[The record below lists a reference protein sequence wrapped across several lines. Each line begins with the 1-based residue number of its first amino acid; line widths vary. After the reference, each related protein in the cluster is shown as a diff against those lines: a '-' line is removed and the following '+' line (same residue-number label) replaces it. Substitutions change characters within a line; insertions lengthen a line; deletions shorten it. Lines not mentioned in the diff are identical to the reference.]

1 MRTKSL
7 LGIAVASV
15 ALAPSLQSI
24 PAFAD
29 GPKSAYDNGGTDVSL
44 DPGEERVTADEE
56 NKARQKDL
64 SDAYHNGYAAR
75 AKEDAET
82 YASLRDQLKQP
93 AKPAKAKDVPPL
105 PPGLPGDDDDDEATV
120 TPVPQPPQ
128 TAQRAM
134 AAQPRYQA
142 AAQQQQQPRYA
153 PPPAPRYAPQPVYAQ
168 APGYEDAPSPYR
180 PQPVYVQQAYAPPVR
195 TVPYVPVYA
204 QEEYQPYPVQT
215 VVQPVV
221 AVPSPYPVY
230 RAGYWGGAYP
240 RPYSAGPM
248 IYQVWQ

>member
-15 ALAPSLQSI
+15 VLAPSLQSI

-44 DPGEERVTADEE
+44 DPGEERMTADEE

-82 YASLRDQLKQP
+82 YASLRDQLKQT

-105 PPGLPGDDDDDEATV
+105 PPGMPGDEEDEAEV

-128 TAQRAM
+128 ATQRAM
-134 AAQPRYQA
+134 ATQPRYQA
-142 AAQQQQQPRYA
+142 AAQQQPRYA
-153 PPPAPRYAPQPVYAQ
+153 PPAPHYQSQPVYAQ
-168 APGYEDAPSPYR
+168 APAYEDGPSPYR
-180 PQPVYVQQAYAPPVR
+180 QQPVYVQQPYAPPVR

-204 QEEYQPYPVQT
+204 QEEFPPYPVQT

-221 AVPSPYPVY
+221 AVTSPYPVY
-230 RAGYWGGAYP
+230 RAGYWAGSYP
-240 RPYSAGPM
+240 RPYSNGPM